1 MSVQSVLTGLPYGG
15 QTRNPFNYV
24 KVEQIGR
31 DIATNWLT
39 AGEITQ
45 QLNLFDDES
54 QDDFILSLDLA
65 TRMYIEDY
73 LGMSIFPVTYR
84 VWYGAESLTATPVSL
99 DLPEVSQNFAANLPP
114 LTVNSVGYYNSLFP
128 PVFVPVNPSQYY
140 YDNSGN
146 KIIITSLPTDIN
158 TQMTAPIVVQYTT
171 VANPLAQYPVIKQAG
186 LLILTHLYNNRSD
199 TTETKLKTIPYGAQ
213 TLLRPYKPLVM

>member
-1 MSVQSVLTGLPYGG
+1 MTVQSVLTGLPYGG

-24 KVEQIGR
+24 KVEQIDR
-31 DIATNWLT
+31 DVVTNWLT
-39 AGEITQ
+39 AEEITQ
-45 QLNLFDDES
+45 QLNLFEDES
-54 QDDFILSLDLA
+54 QDAYILSLELA

-99 DLPEVSQNFAANLPP
+99 DLPEVSQNLYPNQAGLRID
-114 LTVNSVGYYNSLFP
+114 VVGYYNSLFP
-128 PVFVPVNPSQYY
+128 PVFVPVQSSQYY
-140 YDNSGN
+140 YDASGN
-146 KIIITSLPTDIN
+146 KIVITSLPTDIN
-158 TQMTAPIVVQYTT
+158 TQMTAPIIAEYTT
-171 VANPLAQYPVIKQAG
+171 VANPLSTYPVIKQAG

>member
-31 DIATNWLT
+31 DVTTNWLT
-39 AGEITQ
+39 PDEVTN
-45 QLNLFDDES
+45 QLNLFDDQS
-54 QDDFILSLDLA
+54 QDSFVMGLDLA

-73 LGMSIFPVTYR
+73 LGLSIFPVTYR

-99 DLPEVSQNFAANLPP
+99 DLPEVSQNLAPNLAPI
-114 LTVNSVGYYNSLFP
+114 TNVTVGYYNSLFP
-128 PVFVPVNPSQYY
+128 PVFVPVDPSQYY

-158 TQMTAPIVVQYTT
+158 TQMTAPIVAQYTT
-171 VANPLAQYPVIKQAG
+171 VASPLAAYPVIKQAG

>member
-31 DIATNWLT
+31 DVTTNWLT
-39 AGEITQ
+39 PDEVTN
-45 QLNLFDDES
+45 QLNLFDDQS
-54 QDDFILSLDLA
+54 QDSYVMGLDLA

-73 LGMSIFPVTYR
+73 LGLSIFPVTYR

-99 DLPEVSQNFAANLPP
+99 DLPEVSQNIASNLAP
-114 LTVNSVGYYNSLFP
+114 LTIASVGYYNSLFP
-128 PVFVPVNPSQYY
+128 PVFVTVDPSQYF

-158 TQMTAPIVVQYTT
+158 TQMTAPIMVQYTT
-171 VANPLAQYPVIKQAG
+171 VASPLAAYPVIKQAG

-199 TTETKLKTIPYGAQ
+199 TTETKLKNIPYGAQ
-213 TLLRPYKPLVM
+213 VLLRSYKPLVM

>member
-1 MSVQSVLTGLPYGG
+1 MSVQSVFTGLPYGG

-31 DIATNWLT
+31 DVTTNWLT
-39 AGEITQ
+39 PDEVTN
-45 QLNLFDDES
+45 QLNLFDDQS
-54 QDDFILSLDLA
+54 QDSYVMGLDLA

-73 LGMSIFPVTYR
+73 LGLSIFPVTYR

-99 DLPEVSQNFAANLPP
+99 DLPEVSQNIAPNLAPI
-114 LTVNSVGYYNSLFP
+114 TNVSVGYYNSLFP
-128 PVFVPVNPSQYY
+128 PVFVAVDPSQYY

-171 VANPLAQYPVIKQAG
+171 VASPLAAYPVIKQAG

-213 TLLRPYKPLVM
+213 VLLRSYKPLVM

>member
-31 DIATNWLT
+31 DVTTNWLT
-39 AGEITQ
+39 PDEVTN
-45 QLNLFDDES
+45 QLNLFDDQS
-54 QDDFILSLDLA
+54 QDSFVMGLDLA

-73 LGMSIFPVTYR
+73 LGLSIFPVTYR

-99 DLPEVSQNFAANLPP
+99 DLPEVSQNLALNLSPI
-114 LTVNSVGYYNSLFP
+114 TNVSVGYYNSLFP
-128 PVFVPVNPSQYY
+128 PVFVPVDPSQYF

-158 TQMTAPIVVQYTT
+158 TQMTAPIVAQYTT
-171 VANPLAQYPVIKQAG
+171 VASPLAAYPVIKQAG

-199 TTETKLKTIPYGAQ
+199 STETKLKSIPYGAQ

>member
-1 MSVQSVLTGLPYGG
+1 MASDSVLTGMPFGG
-15 QTRNPFNYV
+15 QSRNPFNYV

-39 AGEITQ
+39 ADEITQ
-45 QLNLFDDES
+45 QLNLFGDES
-54 QDDFILSLDLA
+54 QDSYILSLDLA
-65 TRMYIEDY
+65 TRRYIEDF

-99 DLPEVSQNFAANLPP
+99 DLPEVSQNQYQNQAP
-114 LTVNSVGYYNSLFP
+114 LTIGVVGYYNDSFP
-128 PVFVPVNPSQYY
+128 PVFTTVSSSQYF

-146 KIIITSLPTDIN
+146 KVIISSLPTEIN
-158 TQMTAPIVVQYTT
+158 TQMTAPIVVEYTT
-171 VANPLAQYPVIKQAG
+171 VANILATYPVIKQAG

-213 TLLRPYKPLVM
+213 VLLRSYKPLVM

>member
-1 MSVQSVLTGLPYGG
+1 MTVQSVLTGLPYGG

-128 PVFVPVNPSQYY
+128 PVFVPVNPTQYF

-199 TTETKLKTIPYGAQ
+199 TTETKLKTIPHGAQ

>member
-1 MSVQSVLTGLPYGG
+1 MTVQSVLSGLPYGG

-24 KVEQIGR
+24 KVEQIDR
-31 DIATNWLT
+31 DVSTNWLT
-39 AGEITQ
+39 AEEITQ
-45 QLNLFDDES
+45 QLNLFEDES
-54 QDDFILSLDLA
+54 QDAYILSLELA
-65 TRMYIEDY
+65 TRMHIEDF

-99 DLPEVSQNFAANLPP
+99 DLPEVSQNFYPNQAGLQ
-114 LTVNSVGYYNSLFP
+114 VNVVGYYNSLFP
-128 PVFVPVNPSQYY
+128 PVFVPVQQSQYY

-158 TQMTAPIVVQYTT
+158 TQMTAPIIAEYTT
-171 VANPLAQYPVIKQAG
+171 VANPLASYPVIKQAG

>member
-1 MSVQSVLTGLPYGG
+1 MTVQSVLTGLPYGG

-54 QDDFILSLDLA
+54 QDDYVLSLDLA

-128 PVFVPVNPSQYY
+128 PIFVPVSPSQYF

>member
-1 MSVQSVLTGLPYGG
+1 MAVDTVLTGMPFGG
-15 QTRNPFNYV
+15 QSRNPFNYV

-39 AGEITQ
+39 ADEITNH
-45 QLNLFDDES
+45 LNLFDDQS
-54 QDDFILSLDLA
+54 QDGYVLTLDLA
-65 TRMYIEDY
+65 TRMYIEDF

-99 DLPEVSQNFAANLPP
+99 DLPEVSQNQNQLNAP
-114 LTVNSVGYYNSLFP
+114 LTVNVVGYYNSNFP
-128 PVFVPVNPSQYY
+128 PVFTTVSSSDYF

-146 KIIITSLPTDIN
+146 KVIVNSLPTTIN
-158 TQMTAPIVVQYTT
+158 TQMTAPIVVEYTT
-171 VANPLAQYPVIKQAG
+171 VANPLAAYPVIKQAG

-213 TLLRPYKPLVM
+213 VLLRPYKPLVM

>member
-31 DIATNWLT
+31 DVSTNWLT
-39 AGEITQ
+39 ADEVTN
-45 QLNLFDDES
+45 QLNLFDDQS
-54 QDDFILSLDLA
+54 QDSYVMGLDLA

-73 LGMSIFPVTYR
+73 LGLSIFPVTYR

-99 DLPEVSQNFAANLPP
+99 DLPEVSQNITPGLSPI
-114 LTVNSVGYYNSLFP
+114 TIGSVGYYNSVFP
-128 PVFVPVNPSQYY
+128 PQFVAVDSSQYY

-171 VANPLAQYPVIKQAG
+171 VASPLAAYPVIKQAG
-186 LLILTHLYNNRSD
+186 LLILTHLYNNRAD

>member
-31 DIATNWLT
+31 DVTTNWLT
-39 AGEITQ
+39 ADEVTN
-45 QLNLFDDES
+45 QLNLFDDQS
-54 QDDFILSLDLA
+54 QDSYVMGLDLA

-73 LGMSIFPVTYR
+73 LGLSIFPVTYR

-99 DLPEVSQNFAANLPP
+99 DLPEVSQNISSNLSPI
-114 LTVNSVGYYNSLFP
+114 TNVSVGYYNSLFP
-128 PVFVPVNPSQYY
+128 PVLVPVDSSQFY

-146 KIIITSLPTDIN
+146 KIVITSLPTDIS
-158 TQMTAPIVVQYTT
+158 TQMTAPIVVEYTT
-171 VANPLAQYPVIKQAG
+171 VASPLAAYPVIKQAG